1 MLRGYDEGALPFMT
15 VVGAYTVA
23 ACRPAREVAF
33 STAYIALLLVLVL
46 AGNTP
51 AFGLV
56 ELVSSYVAF
65 AGAFLIGW
73 TFQSRRRRIEAF
85 ENEQAATALR
95 AAAEER
101 LRIAQELHDVV
112 AHSLGVIAVQAGV
125 GMKVIDADPEEAR
138 LALENISRTSRSSLA
153 EIRRV
158 LGMVRNEEGAPSYT
172 PAPGLADVPRLVEE
186 VANAGL
192 PVDLRVDGELDV
204 VPAGVGLA
212 AYRIVQEALT
222 NALRHAA
229 ASSATV
235 RLDSTKDLLC
245 IEVVDD
251 GRGPNGSQ
259 PQGHGL
265 VGMRERAAVYGGTLE
280 AGRAAGGGFRIAA
293 RLPYEGQPVS

>member
-1 MLRGYDEGALPFMT
+1 
-15 VVGAYTVA
+15 
-23 ACRPAREVAF
+23 
-33 STAYIALLLVLVL
+33 
-46 AGNTP
+46 
-51 AFGLV
+51 
-56 ELVSSYVAF
+56 
-65 AGAFLIGW
+65 
-73 TFQSRRRRIEAF
+73 
-85 ENEQAATALR
+85 
-95 AAAEER
+95 
-101 LRIAQELHDVV
+101 
-112 AHSLGVIAVQAGV
+112 
-125 GMKVIDADPEEAR
+125 MKVIDADPEEAR